1 MSSLFLTSR
10 CPTLPAGPDSQ
21 KKLPGSQQRSPSATE
36 REGAG
41 SGPGEARDV
50 GTGRPCYKCGI
61 CRKRWEEP
69 HLAASGSLEQQ
80 AVPTGDRTRRLGRES
95 LCLAVSTETS
105 EGSTSQFLQESGSTA
120 VLMRRQGRQASRSSW
135 K

>member
-36 REGAG
+36 REAAG

-80 AVPTGDRTRRLGRES
+80 AVPTGDRTGRLGRES

-105 EGSTSQFLQESGSTA
+105 EVAPASFC
-120 VLMRRQGRQASRSSW
+120 RRVGAQLC
-135 K
+135 